1 MPRQRLRLRG
11 RPLRFIGR
19 LLVLLLG
26 GALVWYGLMIV
37 LLAVKV
43 APSTVDALSGYRT
56 AYDFL
61 AGLRPDDIGATAR
74 AIIAA
79 AGVLGF
85 LVCGYLALKQL
96 PRPYLARHDLELHS
110 DQRGEVVVEPR
121 ATERIAEAAARANT
135 AVTTASGRYGGEQ
148 LTVDLSIRSAR
159 VLADTL
165 RDVQDRVRRA
175 LDEHALPSVRVDVTL
190 VGLDRQHR
198 RELN

>member
-1 MPRQRLRLRG
+1 MLRQRLRLRG
-11 RPLRFIGR
+11 SPLRFIGR

-43 APSTVDALSGYRT
+43 APSTVDSLSGYRT

-61 AGLRPDDIGATAR
+61 AGLQPDDISATAR

-85 LVCGYLALKQL
+85 LVFGYLALKQL
-96 PRPYLARHDLELHS
+96 PRPYLARQDLELHN
-110 DQRGEVVVEPR
+110 DERGEVVVEPR
-121 ATERIAEAAARANT
+121 AIERIAEAAARSNT
-135 AVTTASGRYGGEQ
+135 AVTSASGRYGGED
-148 LTVDLSIRSAR
+148 LTIDLSIRSAR

-190 VGLDRQHR
+190 VDFDRQHR
-198 RELN
+198 RELK